1 MKKKKILSNIL
12 FYYSA
17 IASFFIAIS
26 AAINSEHSTGIN
38 SVVFVM
44 LFLPVTS
51 YFIVE
56 FFRHLK
62 SIISKNKRDNITPEA
77 RPRKNELIIIISI
90 FLILTL
96 LGLGN
101 TYKNSKAIKES
112 PSQEEETTKDENK
125 NTPQPLVFKTKEK
138 EEKKTLIV
146 KITDGSSSVNI
157 REKPSVYSEKIGEA
171 KDKDIFKFTKKTSGF
186 YEIELKDG
194 ETGYLYSKYAE
205 EVK

>member
-62 SIISKNKRDNITPEA
+62 SIISENKKDNITPEA

-90 FLILTL
+90 FLIFTF
-96 LGLGN
+96 LGLGKI
-101 TYKNSKAIKES
+101 YKNSKTMKES
-112 PSQEEETTKDENK
+112 PSQEETAK
-125 NTPQPLVFKTKEK
+125 NEDKTTPQPLIFKTKGK
-138 EEKKTLIV
+138 EEKKTLTI
-146 KITDGSSSVNI
+146 KITDGSSFVNI
-157 REKPSVYSEKIGEA
+157 RKKPTVYSEKIGEA
-171 KDKDIFKFTKKTSGF
+171 KDGDTFKFTKKTSGF

-194 ETGYLYSKYAE
+194 EIGYLYSKYAE